1 MDTTTCPLPL
11 SLQTRAHKLLWY
23 GESCIA
29 LSETHHARAK
39 RILREL
45 AVDLLIEAEKQ
56 RLLVRRR
63 DAEALEL
70 TLSQSS
76 DSSRPYFR
84 SSHMNEMW
92 PQWKTIPASGATAQT
107 VTLPP

>member
-1 MDTTTCPLPL
+1 MDTSTCPLPL
-11 SLQTRAHKLLWY
+11 SVRAHKLLWY

-29 LSETHHARAK
+29 LSETRHARAK

-63 DAEALEL
+63 DAEALEI
-70 TLSQSS
+70 
-76 DSSRPYFR
+76 
-84 SSHMNEMW
+84 N
-92 PQWKTIPASGATAQT
+92 AVT
-107 VTLPP
+107 VERLK